1 MPPKRRHSRTS
12 NSYTIMKKIQLNPQ
26 IIFLIIG
33 LLLLGISYLLVT
45 NNNPSE
51 SIKFWASV
59 FQNFSFIILT
69 IVTIN
74 FLWQLLGGEPIE
86 KTLNSLKETLG
97 DMRSAVL
104 LLQDSKTTGLHRTFS
119 IGGAYGSHEIWMKR
133 LHDAKERID
142 LMGYTLFV
150 WTKGENFEEVIKA
163 KVISGLH
170 IRVVTMDDE
179 NHSLGAFVNEEQII
193 SLSMNNQKEE
203 NRLSKK
209 VFTSIATSLSGR
221 NDVLGSFQF
230 KTLKKGIITTQICR
244 TDSQITSIQYL
255 YTVIASRSPLFEVVG
270 SDTTLFKLY
279 MSEFDKIWE
288 LAVVPPHND
297 VNR

>member
-1 MPPKRRHSRTS
+1 
-12 NSYTIMKKIQLNPQ
+12 MKKVQFNPQ

-33 LLLLGISYLLVT
+33 LLLLGISYLLAT
-45 NNNPSE
+45 NNNPTE

-69 IVTIN
+69 IVIIN

-97 DMRSAVL
+97 DMRTAVM
-104 LLQDSKTTGLHRTFS
+104 LLQDSKTTGLHRAFS
-119 IGGAYGSHEIWMKR
+119 ISGAYGSHEVWMKR
-133 LHDAKERID
+133 LHDSKEQID

-150 WTKGENFEEVIKA
+150 WTKGENFEEVIKT

-170 IRVVTMDDE
+170 IRIVIMDDE
-179 NHSLGAFVNEEQII
+179 NPSLGAFVNEEQIH

-209 VFTSIATSLSGR
+209 VFTSIATSLRGR
-221 NDVLGSFQF
+221 NNVLGSFQF
-230 KTLKKGIITTQICR
+230 RTLKKGIITTQLCR
-244 TDSQITSIQYL
+244 TDSRITSIQYL
-255 YTVIASRSPLFEVVG
+255 YTVIASRSPLFEVLG
-270 SDTTLFKLY
+270 NDTTLFKLY
-279 MSEFDKIWE
+279 ISEFDKIWE
-288 LAVVPPHND
+288 LATEPSSNNE
-297 VNR
+297 NR